1 MRILIASVCLC
12 WGSVANSASL
22 LGLPARTP
30 VQTASGTEGIV
41 VSNCDIASQIGADV
55 LAEGGN
61 AVDAAIATGFAL
73 AVTWPEAGNIGG
85 GGFMMVAP
93 PDQDVVCVEYRE
105 TAPSSVKAD
114 SLAKWTNRRH
124 ERMVGVP
131 GTVAGFWL
139 AHQKYGKLPWKR
151 LVQPAAQIA
160 AEGIVVDEYLA
171 WSLNNYLSQQNIQTD
186 NRYAEFRRVYGP
198 PEKQF
203 WEAGDRLV
211 QLDLKKT
218 LFLIA
223 EQGPKA
229 FYDGVIADQI
239 VDQIQRGDGWIAK
252 EDLKKFRAKVR
263 PAIHGRIRGVD
274 FYGAPLPSSGGTTVL
289 MELRMLDELGLK
301 KDEQHFWSADHVH
314 LMTEVMRRAFRE
326 RAAHLGDADFVE
338 INPSVWSDK
347 HARALVKNIN
357 PQQATPSAE
366 IVGDIE
372 ITIGPY
378 ESPQTTHFSVIDKNG
393 MGVSNTYT
401 LEASFGSGIVVKGA
415 GFLLNNEMGDF
426 NPVPGRTDTRGRIG
440 TKPNLMAPGKRML
453 SSQSPVIIKQD
464 GQVKLLVG
472 SPGGRTIINTVMEIL
487 VQTLFFERSLTE
499 AVDGPRFHHQW
510 LPDVLRLETDPTL
523 PENMKSLLEERG
535 HTVSQRNDSRQGS
548 AHSIEVDLPT
558 GVATGVADCRR
569 GGAAVRV
576 EKESRRLR
584 QQ

>member
-1 MRILIASVCLC
+1 
-12 WGSVANSASL
+12 
-22 LGLPARTP
+22 
-30 VQTASGTEGIV
+30 
-41 VSNCDIASQIGADV
+41 
-55 LAEGGN
+55 
-61 AVDAAIATGFAL
+61 
-73 AVTWPEAGNIGG
+73 
-85 GGFMMVAP
+85 
-93 PDQDVVCVEYRE
+93 
-105 TAPSSVKAD
+105 
-114 SLAKWTNRRH
+114 
-124 ERMVGVP
+124 
-131 GTVAGFWL
+131 
-139 AHQKYGKLPWKR
+139 
-151 LVQPAAQIA
+151 
-160 AEGIVVDEYLA
+160 
-171 WSLNNYLSQQNIQTD
+171 
-186 NRYAEFRRVYGP
+186 
-198 PEKQF
+198 
-203 WEAGDRLV
+203 
-211 QLDLKKT
+211 
-218 LFLIA
+218 
-223 EQGPKA
+223 
-229 FYDGVIADQI
+229 
-239 VDQIQRGDGWIAK
+239 
-252 EDLKKFRAKVR
+252 
-263 PAIHGRIRGVD
+263 
-274 FYGAPLPSSGGTTVL
+274 
-289 MELRMLDELGLK
+289 
-301 KDEQHFWSADHVH
+301 
-314 LMTEVMRRAFRE
+314 MRRAFRE

-558 GVATGVADCRR
+558 GVATGVADWRR